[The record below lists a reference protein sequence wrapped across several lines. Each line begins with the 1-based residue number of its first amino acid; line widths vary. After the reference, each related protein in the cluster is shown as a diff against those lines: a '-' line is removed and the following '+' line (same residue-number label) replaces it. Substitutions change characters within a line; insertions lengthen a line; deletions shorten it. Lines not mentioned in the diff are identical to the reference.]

1 MKRKKNTYI
10 FPDTDPRS
18 INYNRVLDFP
28 DINWP
33 ILFLK
38 IILPIP
44 IVGCLCLF
52 LVLLLDAVFAI
63 LIAIVSVLVYSI
75 FNIKKIILSSVKIY
89 QRIAPRKIRLKCR
102 FEPSCSQ
109 YMILAVEK
117 YGVIKGVCKGIK
129 RLSKCNNRGDGMRG
143 GFDYP

>member
-1 MKRKKNTYI
+1 MKNTHT

-28 DINWP
+28 NVNWP
-33 ILFLK
+33 ILLLK

-44 IVGCLCLF
+44 IAVCLCLF
-52 LVLLLDAVFAI
+52 LKLLLDTFFII
-63 LIAIVSVLVYSI
+63 LIASVSILVYSI
-75 FNIKKIILSSVKIY
+75 FNIKSIILSSVKIY
-89 QRIAPRKIRLKCR
+89 QQIASRKIRLKCR

-117 YGVIKGVCKGIK
+117 YGAIKGLCKGIK

>member
-1 MKRKKNTYI
+1 MKRKKNTYV

-28 DINWP
+28 NITWP
-33 ILFLK
+33 ILLLR

-44 IVGCLCLF
+44 IAVCLF
-52 LVLLLDAVFAI
+52 LFLKPQFDTIFAI
-63 LIAIVSVLVYSI
+63 LITVASVLVYSI
-75 FNIKKIILSSVKIY
+75 FNTKIIILSSIKIY
-89 QRIAPRKIRLKCR
+89 QIVAPRKIRLKCR

-109 YMILAVEK
+109 YMILAIEK
-117 YGVIKGVCKGIK
+117 HGVIKGVYKGIK

>member
-1 MKRKKNTYI
+1 MKRNKITHT

-18 INYNRVLDFP
+18 INYNRVLDYP
-28 DINWP
+28 NINCP
-33 ILFLK
+33 ILLLK

-44 IVGCLCLF
+44 IAVCLCLF
-52 LVLLLDAVFAI
+52 LKLLFDTFFAI
-63 LIAIVSVLVYSI
+63 FIAIVSVLVYSI
-75 FNIKKIILSSVKIY
+75 LNTKSIILSSVKIY

-109 YMILAVEK
+109 YMILAIEK

-129 RLSKCNNRGDGMRG
+129 RLSKCNSRGDGMRG

>member
-1 MKRKKNTYI
+1 MKRKKNIHT

-33 ILFLK
+33 ILLLK

-44 IVGCLCLF
+44 IAVCLCLF
-52 LVLLLDAVFAI
+52 LKLLFDTFFAI

-75 FNIKKIILSSVKIY
+75 FNKKSIILSSVKTY
-89 QRIAPRKIRLKCR
+89 QRITPRKIRLKCR

-109 YMILAVEK
+109 QMILAIEK
-117 YGVIKGVCKGIK
+117 HGVIRGV
-129 RLSKCNNRGDGMRG
+129 
-143 GFDYP
+143 

>member
-1 MKRKKNTYI
+1 MKNTHT

-28 DINWP
+28 NVNWP
-33 ILFLK
+33 ILLLK

-44 IVGCLCLF
+44 IAVCLCLF
-52 LVLLLDAVFAI
+52 LKLLLDIFFII
-63 LIAIVSVLVYSI
+63 LIASVSILVYSI
-75 FNIKKIILSSVKIY
+75 FNIKSIILSSVKIY
-89 QRIAPRKIRLKCR
+89 QQIAPRKIRFKCR

-109 YMILAVEK
+109 YMILAIEK
-117 YGVIKGVCKGIK
+117 YGVIKGLFKGIK

>member
-1 MKRKKNTYI
+1 MKRKKNIHI

-28 DINWP
+28 DANWS
-33 ILFLK
+33 ILLLK

-44 IVGCLCLF
+44 IAFCLCLF
-52 LVLLLDAVFAI
+52 LKLLFDTFFAI
-63 LIAIVSVLVYSI
+63 LIAIVSILVYSI
-75 FNIKKIILSSVKIY
+75 FNIKNIILSSVKIY
-89 QRIAPRKIRLKCR
+89 QQIAPRKIRLKCR

-117 YGVIKGVCKGIK
+117 YGVIKGVCKGIR
-129 RLSKCNNRGDGMRG
+129 RLSKCNNRGDGMSG

>member
-1 MKRKKNTYI
+1 MKRNKKTHT

-18 INYNRVLDFP
+18 INYNRVLNYP
-28 DINWP
+28 NINWQ
-33 ILFLK
+33 ILSLK
-38 IILPIP
+38 IIIPIP
-44 IVGCLCLF
+44 IAVCLCLF
-52 LVLLLDAVFAI
+52 LKLLLDTFFVI
-63 LIAIVSVLVYSI
+63 LIAIVSILVYSI
-75 FNIKKIILSSVKIY
+75 FNIKSIILFSVKMY

-109 YMILAVEK
+109 YMILAIEK
-117 YGVIKGVCKGIK
+117 YGVVKGVCKGIK

>member
-1 MKRKKNTYI
+1 MKRKKNKHA
-10 FPDTDPRS
+10 FLDTDPRS

-38 IILPIP
+38 IMLPIP
-44 IVGCLCLF
+44 IAVCLCLF

-117 YGVIKGVCKGIK
+117 YGVIKGICKGIK
-129 RLSKCNNRGDGMRG
+129 RLSKCNDRGDGLRG

>member
-1 MKRKKNTYI
+1 MKRKKNIHI
-10 FPDTDPRS
+10 FLDTDPRS

-33 ILFLK
+33 ILLLK

-44 IVGCLCLF
+44 IAVCLCLF
-52 LVLLLDAVFAI
+52 LKLLFDIFFAI
-63 LIAIVSVLVYSI
+63 LIAIISVLVYSI
-75 FNIKKIILSSVKIY
+75 FNIKSIIISSVKIY

-129 RLSKCNNRGDGMRG
+129 RLSKCNDRGDGLRG

>member
-1 MKRKKNTYI
+1 MKRKKNTHT
-10 FPDTDPRS
+10 FLDTDPRS

-33 ILFLK
+33 ILLLK

-44 IVGCLCLF
+44 VAVCLCLF
-52 LVLLLDAVFAI
+52 LKLQFDTFFAL

-75 FNIKKIILSSVKIY
+75 FNTKKIILSSAKIY

-117 YGVIKGVCKGIK
+117 YGAIKGVCKGIK
-129 RLSKCNNRGDGMRG
+129 RLSKCNDRGDGLRG

>member
-1 MKRKKNTYI
+1 M

-18 INYNRVLDFP
+18 MNYNRVLDFP
-28 DINWP
+28 NINWP
-33 ILFLK
+33 VLLLK

-44 IVGCLCLF
+44 IVFCLF
-52 LVLLLDAVFAI
+52 LFLKLLFDVFFAI

-109 YMILAVEK
+109 YMILAIEK
-117 YGVIKGVCKGIK
+117 YGAIKGVCKGIK
-129 RLSKCNNRGDGMRG
+129 RLSKCNDRGDGLRG

>member
-1 MKRKKNTYI
+1 MRRKKNIHT

-28 DINWP
+28 DINWS
-33 ILFLK
+33 ILLLK

-44 IVGCLCLF
+44 IAICLYLF
-52 LVLLLDAVFAI
+52 LKLQFDTFFAL

-75 FNIKKIILSSVKIY
+75 FNTKKIILSSAKIY

-117 YGVIKGVCKGIK
+117 YGAIKGVCKGIK
-129 RLSKCNNRGDGMRG
+129 RLSKCNDRGDGLRG

>member
-1 MKRKKNTYI
+1 MKRKKNIPT

-33 ILFLK
+33 ILLLK
-38 IILPIP
+38 IILPIL
-44 IVGCLCLF
+44 IVVCLCLF
-52 LVLLLDAVFAI
+52 LKLLFDTFFTI
-63 LIAIVSVLVYSI
+63 LIAIISVLVYSI
-75 FNIKKIILSSVKIY
+75 FNIKNIILSSVRIY

-109 YMILAVEK
+109 YMILAIEK
-117 YGVIKGVCKGIK
+117 YGIIKFVCKGIK
-129 RLSKCNNRGDGMRG
+129 RLSKCINRGDGMTRG
-143 GFDYP
+143 LDYP

>member
-1 MKRKKNTYI
+1 MKRKKNICT

-18 INYNRVLDFP
+18 ITYNRVLNFP

-33 ILFLK
+33 ILLLK
-38 IILPIP
+38 IIIPIP
-44 IVGCLCLF
+44 IAVCLCLF
-52 LVLLLDAVFAI
+52 LVLVLDAFFAI
-63 LIAIVSVLVYSI
+63 LIAIVCVLVYSI

-129 RLSKCNNRGDGMRG
+129 RLSKCNDRGDGLRG

>member
-1 MKRKKNTYI
+1 MKRKKNEYV
-10 FPDTDPRS
+10 FPNTDPRS

-28 DINWP
+28 DINWQ
-33 ILFLK
+33 ILLIK

-44 IVGCLCLF
+44 IAICLYL
-52 LVLLLDAVFAI
+52 LLKLLLDEFFAV
-63 LIAIVSVLVYSI
+63 LLAIVGILVYSI
-75 FNIKKIILSSVKIY
+75 FNIKNIILSSVKIY
-89 QRIAPRKIRLKCR
+89 QQIAPRKIRLKCR

-109 YMILAVEK
+109 YMILAIEK

>member
-1 MKRKKNTYI
+1 MKRTKNTYI

-28 DINWP
+28 NINWP
-33 ILFLK
+33 ILLLK

-44 IVGCLCLF
+44 ILVCLF
-52 LVLLLDAVFAI
+52 LFLKLLFDTFFAI
-63 LIAIVSVLVYSI
+63 LIAIISVLVYSI
-75 FNIKKIILSSVKIY
+75 FNIKSIILSSVKIY

-109 YMILAVEK
+109 YMILAIEK
-117 YGVIKGVCKGIK
+117 YGVIKGGWLGIK
-129 RLSKCNNRGDGMRG
+129 RILRCHPWG
-143 GFDYP
+143 GSGYDPVP

>member
-1 MKRKKNTYI
+1 MKRKKDIRT

-28 DINWP
+28 NVNWS
-33 ILFLK
+33 ILLLK

-44 IVGCLCLF
+44 IVVCLCLF
-52 LVLLLDAVFAI
+52 LKLLFDTFFAI
-63 LIAIVSVLVYSI
+63 LISIVSVLVYSI
-75 FNIKKIILSSVKIY
+75 FDIKNLILSSVKIY
-89 QRIAPRKIRLKCR
+89 QQITPRKIRLKCR

-129 RLSKCNNRGDGMRG
+129 RLSKCNDRGDGLRG

>member
-1 MKRKKNTYI
+1 MKRNKKTHT

-18 INYNRVLDFP
+18 INYNRVLNYP
-28 DINWP
+28 NINWQ
-33 ILFLK
+33 ILLLK
-38 IILPIP
+38 IIIPIP
-44 IVGCLCLF
+44 IAVCLCLF
-52 LVLLLDAVFAI
+52 LKLLLDTFFVI
-63 LIAIVSVLVYSI
+63 LIAIVSILVYSI
-75 FNIKKIILSSVKIY
+75 FNIKSIILFSVKIY

-109 YMILAVEK
+109 YMILAIEK
-117 YGVIKGVCKGIK
+117 YGVVKGVCKGIK

>member
-1 MKRKKNTYI
+1 MKRKKNTYV

-28 DINWP
+28 NITWQ
-33 ILFLK
+33 ILLLK
-38 IILPIP
+38 IVLPIP
-44 IVGCLCLF
+44 IVVYLF
-52 LVLLLDAVFAI
+52 LFLKLLFDTFFAI

-75 FNIKKIILSSVKIY
+75 FNIKSIMISSVKIY

-109 YMILAVEK
+109 YMILSIEK

>member
-1 MKRKKNTYI
+1 MKRKKNIHI

-18 INYNRVLDFP
+18 INYNRTLDFP

-33 ILFLK
+33 ILLSK

-44 IVGCLCLF
+44 ITVCLCLF
-52 LVLLLDAVFAI
+52 LKLLFDTFFARF
-63 LIAIVSVLVYSI
+63 IALVSVLVYSI

-89 QRIAPRKIRLKCR
+89 QRVAPQKIRLKCR

-117 YGVIKGVCKGIK
+117 YGAIKGVYKGIK
-129 RLSKCNNRGDGMRG
+129 RLSKCNNRGDGLSG
-143 GFDYP
+143 GYDYP

>member
-1 MKRKKNTYI
+1 MKRKKNTYV
-10 FPDTDPRS
+10 FSDTDPRS

-33 ILFLK
+33 ILLLK

-44 IVGCLCLF
+44 IAVCVYLF
-52 LVLLLDAVFAI
+52 LKLLFDTFFSI
-63 LIAIVSVLVYSI
+63 LIAIVSILVYSI
-75 FNIKKIILSSVKIY
+75 FNIKSIILSSVKLY
-89 QRIAPRKIRLKCR
+89 QQIAPRRIRMKCR

-109 YMILAVEK
+109 YMILAIEK

>member
-1 MKRKKNTYI
+1 MKRKKNIHT

-33 ILFLK
+33 ILLLK

-44 IVGCLCLF
+44 IAVCLCLF
-52 LVLLLDAVFAI
+52 LKLLFDTFFAI

-75 FNIKKIILSSVKIY
+75 FNKKVLFY
-89 QRIAPRKIRLKCR
+89 PLLKHTN
-102 FEPSCSQ
+102 ESHH
-109 YMILAVEK
+109 EK
-117 YGVIKGVCKGIK
+117 SG
-129 RLSKCNNRGDGMRG
+129 
-143 GFDYP
+143 

>member
-1 MKRKKNTYI
+1 MKRKKNIHT
-10 FPDTDPRS
+10 FPDADPRS

-28 DINWP
+28 DINWTV
-33 ILFLK
+33 LLLK
-38 IILPIP
+38 IVLPIP
-44 IVGCLCLF
+44 ILVFLCLF
-52 LVLLLDAVFAI
+52 LELLFDTFFAI
-63 LIAIVSVLVYSI
+63 LIVIVSVLVYSI
-75 FNIKKIILSSVKIY
+75 FNTKSIILSSVKIY

-117 YGVIKGVCKGIK
+117 YGVIKGVCKGIR
-129 RLSKCNNRGDGMRG
+129 RLSKCNSRGDGMRG

>member
-1 MKRKKNTYI
+1 MKSKKNIYPV
-10 FPDTDPRS
+10 PDTDPRS

-28 DINWP
+28 NIKWS
-33 ILFLK
+33 ILLLK

-44 IVGCLCLF
+44 IAIGLCLI
-52 LVLLLDAVFAI
+52 LLLLFNILYAVVI
-63 LIAIVSVLVYSI
+63 TVITILVYSI
-75 FNIKKIILSSVKIY
+75 FNIKNIILSSVKIY

-109 YMILAVEK
+109 YMILSIEK
-117 YGVIKGVCKGIK
+117 YGVIKGLCKGIK

>member
-1 MKRKKNTYI
+1 MKRKKNIHT

-28 DINWP
+28 DINWS
-33 ILFLK
+33 ILLLK

-44 IVGCLCLF
+44 IAVCLCLF
-52 LVLLLDAVFAI
+52 LKLLFDTYFAI

-75 FNIKKIILSSVKIY
+75 FNIKSIILSSVKIY
-89 QRIAPRKIRLKCR
+89 QRIAPRKMRLKCR

-109 YMILAVEK
+109 YMILAIEK